1 MVSHQ
6 NIKADR
12 ILVVSTWATLKM
24 LYQTYKRTLIDSQA
38 QIYVGTLINT
48 QTEAEKELQHPVLS
62 WFPCH
67 YLLSCSHYYF
77 WHTNNW
83 PQIPYIQA
91 SQLWQTLFQMSSSH
105 FLLSFLQL
113 NHCLSTPTLHTHTHP
128 FCHVSLGQTGRQI
141 EEGGKKM
148 TKDGGRKKS
157 PGWISR
163 DLIESVIHY
172 NVSMSKAAGQSFLS
186 WCTNSFHRA
195 DWQKAAHL
203 FKRWEITTRWILVV
217 SRSPR

>member
-24 LYQTYKRTLIDSQA
+24 LYQTYKRTLIDRQA

-113 NHCLSTPTLHTHTHP
+113 NHCLSTPTLSTHTHTP
-128 FCHVSLGQTGRQI
+128 SVMCLWDKQEDRLRKVEKRWQ
-141 EEGGKKM
+141 KM
-148 TKDGGRKKS
+148 EAGRKAS
-157 PGWISR
+157 A
-163 DLIESVIHY
+163 E
-172 NVSMSKAAGQSFLS
+172 
-186 WCTNSFHRA
+186 
-195 DWQKAAHL
+195 
-203 FKRWEITTRWILVV
+203 
-217 SRSPR
+217 